1 VRRRGLSEHDACGR
15 YPANRIFDRQLT
27 PGLAGLDAQS
37 ASARAGIFRL
47 AELPGQVNSMV
58 ERRYSRKSLPLRN
71 NRPRP
76 GRDHQGMKGT
86 NSRRRARA
94 LMGVALLAATLASS
108 APVTRWCPMP
118 WDRVPAA
125 MYLHCSLFP
134 AAAPM
139 RYALASPCATSCSR
153 ACETST
159 PPAKRAY
166 CLGDPGLASVWRPQL
181 RTPRN
186 PSAVVA
192 VLVAVT
198 ALAPPAPAFERS
210 RGLEPQARPPSADPA
225 ARPPVRGPPLERP
238 YT

>member
-1 VRRRGLSEHDACGR
+1 MRAVSDRRPSVVRR
-15 YPANRIFDRQLT
+15 NLT
-27 PGLAGLDAQS
+27 PGLAGLDAQT
-37 ASARAGIFRL
+37 AFARGRIIGL
-47 AELPGQVNSMV
+47 AETGGQVNSMV
-58 ERRYSRKSLPLRN
+58 KRRDSRKSLPLRN
-71 NRPRP
+71 NRRRP
-76 GRDHQGMKGT
+76 ARDNLEMKGT
-86 NSRRRARA
+86 NSGRRART
-94 LMGVALLAATLASS
+94 LMGAALLVATLASS

-139 RYALASPCATSCSR
+139 RGALASPCATSCSR
-153 ACETST
+153 ACERST

-166 CLGDPGLASVWRPQL
+166 CLGDPGLSSVWRPQL
-181 RTPRN
+181 QIPRN

-192 VLVAVT
+192 VLVAAT

-210 RGLEPQARPPSADPA
+210 RGLEPQARPPSANPA
-225 ARPPVRGPPLERP
+225 ARPPVRGPPLERS

>member
-1 VRRRGLSEHDACGR
+1 MRAASDHRPWVVRRK
-15 YPANRIFDRQLT
+15 LT
-27 PGLAGLDAQS
+27 SGLAGLDAQS
-37 ASARAGIFRL
+37 AFARGRIIGL
-47 AELPGQVNSMV
+47 AEMGGQVNSRI
-58 ERRYSRKSLPLRN
+58 ERRDSRKSLPLRN
-71 NRPRP
+71 NRRRP
-76 GRDHQGMKGT
+76 AQDDLDMKGT
-86 NSRRRARA
+86 ISGRRART

-125 MYLHCSLFP
+125 MYLHCSLFSST
-134 AAAPM
+134 APM
-139 RYALASPCATSCSR
+139 RGALASPCATSCSR

-166 CLGDPGLASVWRPQL
+166 CLGDPGLSSVWRPQL
-181 RTPRN
+181 QTPRN

-192 VLVAVT
+192 VLVAAT
-198 ALAPPAPAFERS
+198 ALAPPAPAFERA

-225 ARPPVRGPPLERP
+225 ARPPVRGPPLERS